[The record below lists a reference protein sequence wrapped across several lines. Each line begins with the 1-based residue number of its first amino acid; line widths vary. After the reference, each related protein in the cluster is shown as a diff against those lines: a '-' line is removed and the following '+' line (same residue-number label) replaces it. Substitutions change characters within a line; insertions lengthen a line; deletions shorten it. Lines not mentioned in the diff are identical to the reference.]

1 MFAWVLK
8 SMCGALTAGAGS
20 VWVHLKFVSWP
31 DDPVQ
36 RQEHHETLRGP
47 GIVIGRKVVESRSA
61 TQFPAAA
68 TFFCPRDVS
77 VEKFLSSRFPQVLID
92 YDAAHSQHS
101 IIALGNARHPEKL
114 PTNRLLRRQEVC
126 VLTALLI
133 NCTPTPANKS
143 LCSQGGS
150 WIMLPMDVPVP
161 IMPGDEFAIS
171 PFFGFKVWMCVYLV
185 SC

>member
-1 MFAWVLK
+1 MRATLNVPGVMMPFRIFFEA
-8 SMCGALTAGAGS
+8 CALRVSAGTGS

-31 DDPVQ
+31 VDPVQ

-61 TQFPAAA
+61 TQFPGAA

-92 YDAAHSQHS
+92 YDAAHNQHC
-101 IIALGNARHPEKL
+101 ITALGNARHPEVL

-126 VLTALLI
+126 ALTALWKD
-133 NCTPTPANKS
+133 CTFRA
-143 LCSQGGS
+143 
-150 WIMLPMDVPVP
+150 
-161 IMPGDEFAIS
+161 
-171 PFFGFKVWMCVYLV
+171 
-185 SC
+185 